1 MSFYDREVR
10 VYSSTLHAMNVTLLK
25 ALVVSVP
32 ICVLFFWSVALF
44 FRERTL
50 CSVLELLGA
59 GGLIVV
65 ILAYVSEAL

>member
-1 MSFYDREVR
+1 
-10 VYSSTLHAMNVTLLK
+10 MNVTLLK
-25 ALVVSVP
+25 ALVVAVP